1 MGSALQACAEP
12 YLLSARAAALC
23 AALEAYGGVVTGD
36 GLSHLMTGS
45 VEQPISTVARLLIAR
60 KVVWFQAHGQT
71 LIPMFQFHVPDYV
84 VRTTVRSI
92 LVELTDAF
100 DDIEIAEWFV
110 TPSLLLKGEVPVA
123 VLDRCGTSII
133 DAARA
138 DRFVALG

>member
-1 MGSALQACAEP
+1 MGSALQAYAEP
-12 YLLSARAAALC
+12 HFLSAREATLC
-23 AALEAYGGVVTGD
+23 STLEAYGGVITGD
-36 GLSHLMTGS
+36 GLSHLMAGR
-45 VEQPISTVARLLIAR
+45 VEQPISTVARLLVAR
-60 KVVWFQAHGQT
+60 KVVFFQAHGQT

-110 TPSLLLKGEVPVA
+110 TPSLLLKGAVPVA
-123 VLDRCGTSII
+123 VLDRCATSII

-138 DRFVALG
+138 DRFVSLG